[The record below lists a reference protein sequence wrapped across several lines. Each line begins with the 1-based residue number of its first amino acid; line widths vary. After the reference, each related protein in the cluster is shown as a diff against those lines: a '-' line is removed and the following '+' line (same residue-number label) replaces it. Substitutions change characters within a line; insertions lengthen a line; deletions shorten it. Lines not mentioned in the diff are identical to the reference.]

1 METYKKMLDTYYKK
15 LGGRPDE
22 SLGWHATDSEVAVFE
37 RLLEIVYE
45 DEDEGL
51 PY

>member
-1 METYKKMLDTYYKK
+1 MTTYKKMLDTYYKK

-22 SLGWHATDSEVAVFE
+22 SLGWHSTDTQLAIFY
-37 RLLEIVYE
+37 RLLELTE
-45 DEDEGL
+45 LEEL

>member
-1 METYKKMLDTYYKK
+1 MTTYKKMLDTYYKK

-22 SLGWHATDSEVAVFE
+22 SLGWHNTDTQLAIIY
-37 RLLEIVYE
+37 RLLELTE
-45 DEDEGL
+45 LEEL